1 MKKRF
6 GIFGEP
12 LVMGLILGI
21 IIGLLGGYDA
31 KGVMTLGIQMAA
43 VLVLMPRMVALLM
56 EGLIPISE
64 GARSYIQKRFL
75 EKMSI
80 LVWIQRLSLVIQRI
94 WL

>member
-75 EKMSI
+75 GKMSI
-80 LVWIQRLSLVIQRI
+80 LV
-94 WL
+94 

>member
-1 MKKRF
+1 
-6 GIFGEP
+6 
-12 LVMGLILGI
+12 MGLILGI
-21 IIGLLGGYDA
+21 IIGLLWGYDA

-64 GARSYIQKRFL
+64 GARSYIQKRFPG
-75 EKMSI
+75 KMSI

-94 WL
+94 WLSPF